1 VVTKKLQIQG
11 INHYSKFYHKSGVA
25 IAEEEDTGEIYL
37 TMKLDE
43 IDKIF
48 IFFLILI
55 IFSEVDHNAIHL
67 SFRFLDFIHY

>member
-1 VVTKKLQIQG
+1 M
-11 INHYSKFYHKSGVA
+11 
-25 IAEEEDTGEIYL
+25 
-37 TMKLDE
+37 MKLDG